1 MITASV
7 NTPEITAALNALL
20 DAGRDLTP
28 VMRAAAGI
36 LADDTEQA
44 FEDETSPG
52 GEPWA
57 ELSPNYLARNPERAA
72 GQILQ
77 LSQAGLA
84 SSIQT
89 EYDSTTAIAGTNKIY
104 AALHQFGGLP
114 DMPPGPAAVPA
125 REYLGLSADGA
136 VDLLDVA
143 ARYLS
148 DAVIT

>member
-57 ELSPNYLARNPERAA
+57 ELSPNYIKRNPDRAS

-84 SSIQT
+84 SSIQSD
-89 EYDSTTAIAGTNKIY
+89 YDSTSAVVGTNKIY

-143 ARYLS
+143 ARHLS
-148 DAVIT
+148 QALNT